1 MNKSLKTN
9 KAAQKQAQPS
19 IKKQA
24 VPHME
29 YLSQH
34 RAEQLGTNLS
44 IFSKNI
50 PKFPKNFVI
59 LLQMNFCH
67 ERMAQL
73 WC

>member
-50 PKFPKNFVI
+50 PKYDKT
-59 LLQMNFCH
+59 L
-67 ERMAQL
+67 
-73 WC
+73 